1 MHFDWPGLTTVR
13 RDGVGQVNKSSV
25 SLARLPAAGKWRVG
39 HTEGALGVGHWGGLT
54 RDLHNLWPDTE
65 QYILEKIKASEII
78 ARFINYEPFNV
89 NVWFMY
95 MFKFQMEISII
106 GSIKLPYVSISK
118 ICTYRAF
125 PIDLITHWSLVT
137 LWKSFIQTYF
147 HHRHIHNLYREESQT
162 EGA

>member
-13 RDGVGQVNKSSV
+13 RDGVGQVNKNSL

-54 RDLHNLWPDTE
+54 RDLHNLWPDTANCTATG
-65 QYILEKIKASEII
+65 QYILEKKIKASEII
-78 ARFINYEPFNV
+78 ARIFNYEPFKG

-95 MFKFQMEISII
+95 MSKFQMEISII
-106 GSIKLPYVSISK
+106 NSIKLPSVSISK

-137 LWKSFIQTYF
+137 LWKSFIQSYF
-147 HHRHIHNLYREESQT
+147 HHRHMS
-162 EGA
+162 